1 MLFAAKCLWYAD
13 MITHRETG
21 QSMTGATYAAL
32 PLGLQLNN
40 YRELMEDIME
50 EDPSTAEPLTPEEK
64 RILGR
69 IAMKFP
75 QERMV
80 YNAAHRERAWK
91 GKAKG
96 SLISFW

>member
-1 MLFAAKCLWYAD
+1 LE
-13 MITHRETG
+13 IG
-21 QSMTGATYAAL
+21 GPGIAAL
-32 PLGLQLNN
+32 PLGPQLNN
-40 YRELMEDIME
+40 YRELIEDIMK

-64 RILGR
+64 RILVR

-80 YNAAHRERAWK
+80 YNAVHRERARK

-96 SLISFW
+96 P